1 MDEPLAESLV
11 AFRYARI
18 LWRRRPLIIAVVV
31 LNLGVGTVWTLVTAK
46 MYESTAT
53 VVAPKEGGGNSLL
66 GGFAM
71 VSGLL
76 QQQMPGASLPSL
88 TPNRDLL
95 LSILRSRSMADAVV
109 DQFDLQRRYGERFR
123 QDTIWTLQ
131 RRTGIT
137 VSREGVI
144 AIRVEDTDPQIAEK
158 MANFYVERLDHFVAQ
173 FGVGEA
179 GRQRTFLT
187 GQIARARIELD
198 AAEESLR
205 RFQESN
211 RAIVLQEQ
219 TRGAIDA
226 AARLKAEIMAGQVQL
241 QVMRNFAT
249 DANPEVVVLRRRLDE
264 LNRQLAK
271 MQYGDDVSRSTANA
285 NERRDF
291 TVPFARVPEV
301 GLELARLT
309 REVKV
314 QETLVTLL
322 TQQAEQARIGEAR
335 DLPTVQVLDRAVAAE
350 RPSRP
355 RLALNLTIGGAVGAL
370 VGILL
375 AFSAEYAHVARR
387 RARAG

>member
-1 MDEPLAESLV
+1 ANGGRTRTRRRRRRSDKCHRAPVPSCTDLRAAGWIRSLISEPIHAARLMDEPLADTPPV
-11 AFRYARI
+11 FRYVSV
-18 LWRRRPLIIAVVV
+18 LWRRRPLIVAALV
-31 LNLGVGTVWTLVTAK
+31 LALGVGTVWTLMTTKV
-46 MYESTAT
+46 YESAAT

-123 QDTIWTLQ
+123 QDTIRTLQ

-144 AIRVEDTDPQIAEK
+144 SIRVEDIDPQVAAN
-158 MANFYVERLDHFVAQ
+158 MANFYVERLDQFVGQ

-211 RAIVLQEQ
+211 KAIVLQEQ

-241 QVMRNFAT
+241 QVIRNFAT
-249 DANPEVVVLRRRLDE
+249 EANPEVVVLRRRLDE
-264 LNRQLAK
+264 LNRQLAR
-271 MQYGDDVSRSTANA
+271 MQYGDDVSRSAVNA

-291 TVPFARVPEV
+291 TVPFARVR
-301 GLELARLT
+301 GDRLELRRLP

-314 QETLVTLL
+314 QET
-322 TQQAEQARIGEAR
+322 
-335 DLPTVQVLDRAVAAE
+335 
-350 RPSRP
+350 
-355 RLALNLTIGGAVGAL
+355 
-370 VGILL
+370 
-375 AFSAEYAHVARR
+375 
-387 RARAG
+387 

>member
-211 RAIVLQEQ
+211 RAIVL
-219 TRGAIDA
+219 TTS
-226 AARLKAEIMAGQVQL
+226 K
-241 QVMRNFAT
+241 
-249 DANPEVVVLRRRLDE
+249 
-264 LNRQLAK
+264 
-271 MQYGDDVSRSTANA
+271 
-285 NERRDF
+285 
-291 TVPFARVPEV
+291 
-301 GLELARLT
+301 
-309 REVKV
+309 
-314 QETLVTLL
+314 
-322 TQQAEQARIGEAR
+322 
-335 DLPTVQVLDRAVAAE
+335 
-350 RPSRP
+350 
-355 RLALNLTIGGAVGAL
+355 
-370 VGILL
+370 
-375 AFSAEYAHVARR
+375 
-387 RARAG
+387 